1 MSEPMNNPYQVTRAD
16 VDDVGPA
23 VDRGEKPTTVSVAVV
38 MLWLALIIQLAGLV
52 WTWQFFRW
60 GPPAIQVMLVV
71 VSLIWLFLA
80 YLVAMIEKGLNWARI
95 TFLVLYVLGLL
106 FSALSIEQALE
117 QSPLAATS
125 AIAQSVLQ
133 AIAMVLVFL
142 RPSNPWY
149 RGVRS

>member
-1 MSEPMNNPYQVTRAD
+1 MNNPYQVTRTD

-23 VDRGEKPTTVSVAVV
+23 IDRGEKPTPVSVAVV

-52 WTWQFFRW
+52 WVWQFFRW
-60 GPPAIQVMLVV
+60 GPRAVQFMLVV
-71 VSLIWLFLA
+71 VSLIWLFQA
-80 YLVAMIEKGLNWARI
+80 YLVAMIERGLNWARI
-95 TFLVLYVLGLL
+95 TFLVLFVLGML
-106 FSALSIEQALE
+106 FSALSIGQALE
-117 QSPLAATS
+117 RTPLAAIS

-142 RPSNPWY
+142 PSSNPWY

>member
-1 MSEPMNNPYQVTRAD
+1 
-16 VDDVGPA
+16 
-23 VDRGEKPTTVSVAVV
+23 

-60 GPPAIQVMLVV
+60 GPPVIQVMLVV
-71 VSLIWLFLA
+71 VSLTWVFLA

-106 FSALSIEQALE
+106 FSALSIGQALE
-117 QSPLAATS
+117 QSPLAAIS

>member
-1 MSEPMNNPYQVTRAD
+1 MNNPYQVTRAD

-52 WTWQFFRW
+52 WVWQFFRW

-71 VSLIWLFLA
+71 VSLTWIFLA
-80 YLVAMIEKGLNWARI
+80 YLVAMIERGLNWARI
-95 TFLVLYVLGLL
+95 TFLVLFVLRMLL
-106 FSALSIEQALE
+106 SALSIGQALE
-117 QSPLAATS
+117 RTPLAAIS

-142 RPSNPWY
+142 PSSNPWY